1 MSTDRR
7 ILNLPLIASGNVTNN
22 IVLPLD
28 DPSDNLTKKINLN
41 QIKNFV
47 LSGSVDNNFYTTG
60 TTLIGGIAYF
70 NRTDMLSA
78 YTLNLTSLTG
88 DSNTFITA
96 TTYNDLTNTITLTDN
111 ANTSFNVYID
121 SVSGLTVNGT
131 ISATTISGGTLY
143 GDGSNLIGISTQD
156 VFVTGGTYSNGTAI
170 FTNNTGGTFN
180 VTGFTTGNTLQQ
192 VLVNGNISNGNNIIM
207 SESDNIIFKYAGY
220 NNSINTNTLT
230 SNRVILFP
238 DNSGTVALLS
248 DIQTFTGGTVTGA
261 TNFTNGLTANT
272 ISATTYFNLPDNV
285 TGNYLPLSG
294 GTVTG
299 QTFFTSGLTITGDT
313 IITDSTGT
321 STAIDTSTREL
332 VDPSSFVS
340 VDWENR
346 LLYDSTGS
354 NVAVDWGVR
363 QVYDELGSSAIDW
376 SSVRTLTKSDGTT
389 VSFDW
394 ENGILTGQTNIES
407 STISATTYLNLPI
420 NTDVFVTGGT
430 YSAGTITF
438 TNTTGGTFNV
448 TDVLSGSIYTD
459 TDNYTSGITKTISHN
474 LNTTNILVQII
485 DTNTNELI
493 YGSVDNYQTNSVDVT
508 LNQTLSNIKV
518 VIVGTSYFEGSNN
531 LPSCEI
537 RIQGASGLS
546 NTNNGSDFLVLFNT
560 TTYNSSPTTFTIT
573 NSKVQLLKPGRYMI
587 KGRYSSYDMT
597 DATDFLRVAVISA
610 TTSSNGDLGTKI
622 EYLDQGFIGT
632 TGSGE
637 ASKAGSMV
645 LNAVGNEWIGLVV
658 LHGGASGGGG
668 GNQGYPVFDNTFFN
682 QPYLEIIR
690 LGN

>member
-261 TNFTNGLTANT
+261 TNFTNGL
-272 ISATTYFNLPDNV
+272 SAT
-285 TGNYLPLSG
+285 
-294 GTVTG
+294 
-299 QTFFTSGLTITGDT
+299 
-313 IITDSTGT
+313 
-321 STAIDTSTREL
+321 
-332 VDPSSFVS
+332 
-340 VDWENR
+340 
-346 LLYDSTGS
+346 
-354 NVAVDWGVR
+354 
-363 QVYDELGSSAIDW
+363 
-376 SSVRTLTKSDGTT
+376 
-389 VSFDW
+389 
-394 ENGILTGQTNIES
+394 
-407 STISATTYLNLPI
+407 TISATTYLNLPI

-573 NSKVQLLKPGRYMI
+573 NSKVQLLKPGRYTI

-645 LNAVGNEWIGLVV
+645 LNAVGNEWIGLVG
-658 LHGGASGGGG
+658 LHDGASGGGG

>member
-261 TNFTNGLTANT
+261 TNFTNGL
-272 ISATTYFNLPDNV
+272 SAT
-285 TGNYLPLSG
+285 
-294 GTVTG
+294 
-299 QTFFTSGLTITGDT
+299 
-313 IITDSTGT
+313 
-321 STAIDTSTREL
+321 
-332 VDPSSFVS
+332 
-340 VDWENR
+340 
-346 LLYDSTGS
+346 
-354 NVAVDWGVR
+354 
-363 QVYDELGSSAIDW
+363 
-376 SSVRTLTKSDGTT
+376 
-389 VSFDW
+389 
-394 ENGILTGQTNIES
+394 
-407 STISATTYLNLPI
+407 TISATTYLNLPI

-645 LNAVGNEWIGLVV
+645 LNAVGNEWIGLVAF
-658 LHGGASGGGG
+658 HGGASGGGG

>member
-1 MSTDRR
+1 MAT
-7 ILNLPLIASGNVTNN
+7 T
-22 IVLPLD
+22 
-28 DPSDNLTKKINLN
+28 
-41 QIKNFV
+41 QIIY
-47 LSGSVDNNFYTTG
+47 GS
-60 TTLIGGIAYF
+60 
-70 NRTDMLSA
+70 LSA
-78 YTLNLTSLTG
+78 
-88 DSNTFITA
+88 NTF
-96 TTYNDLTNTITLTDN
+96 
-111 ANTSFNVYID
+111 
-121 SVSGLTVNGT
+121 
-131 ISATTISGGTLY
+131 SATTIYL
-143 GDGSNLIGISTQD
+143 GDNQLVSNT
-156 VFVTGGTYSNGTAI
+156 
-170 FTNNTGGTFN
+170 
-180 VTGFTTGNTLQQ
+180 
-192 VLVNGNISNGNNIIM
+192 
-207 SESDNIIFKYAGY
+207 
-220 NNSINTNTLT
+220 
-230 SNRVILFP
+230 
-238 DNSGTVALLS
+238 
-248 DIQTFTGGTVTGA
+248 TFT
-261 TNFTNGLTANT
+261 
-272 ISATTYFNLPDNV
+272 
-285 TGNYLPLSG
+285 G

-313 IITDSTGT
+313 IIIDSTGT

-332 VDPSSFVS
+332 VDSSSLVS

-354 NVAVDWGVR
+354 NATVDYGSTLLYDINSTQSVDWG
-363 QVYDELGSSAIDW
+363 G
-376 SSVRTLTKSDGTT
+376 RTLTKSDGTT

-430 YSAGTITF
+430 YSAGTLTLL
-438 TNTTGGTFNV
+438 NNTGGTFNV

-632 TGSGE
+632 TVSGE

-645 LNAVGNEWIGLVV
+645 LNAVGNEWIGLVT
-658 LHGGASGGGG
+658 LHSGASGGGG

>member
-261 TNFTNGLTANT
+261 TNFTNGLSANT
-272 ISATTYFNLPDNV
+272 
-285 TGNYLPLSG
+285 
-294 GTVTG
+294 
-299 QTFFTSGLTITGDT
+299 
-313 IITDSTGT
+313 
-321 STAIDTSTREL
+321 
-332 VDPSSFVS
+332 
-340 VDWENR
+340 
-346 LLYDSTGS
+346 
-354 NVAVDWGVR
+354 
-363 QVYDELGSSAIDW
+363 
-376 SSVRTLTKSDGTT
+376 
-389 VSFDW
+389 
-394 ENGILTGQTNIES
+394 
-407 STISATTYLNLPI
+407 TISATTYLNLPI
-420 NTDVFVTGGT
+420 NTDVFVTGVDT

-573 NSKVQLLKPGRYMI
+573 NSKVQLLKPGRYTI

-645 LNAVGNEWIGLVV
+645 LNAVGNEWIGLVG
-658 LHGGASGGGG
+658 LHDGASGGGG

>member
-1 MSTDRR
+1 MAT
-7 ILNLPLIASGNVTNN
+7 T
-22 IVLPLD
+22 
-28 DPSDNLTKKINLN
+28 
-41 QIKNFV
+41 QIIY
-47 LSGSVDNNFYTTG
+47 GS
-60 TTLIGGIAYF
+60 
-70 NRTDMLSA
+70 LSA
-78 YTLNLTSLTG
+78 
-88 DSNTFITA
+88 NTF
-96 TTYNDLTNTITLTDN
+96 
-111 ANTSFNVYID
+111 
-121 SVSGLTVNGT
+121 
-131 ISATTISGGTLY
+131 SATTIYL
-143 GDGSNLIGISTQD
+143 GDNQLVSNT
-156 VFVTGGTYSNGTAI
+156 
-170 FTNNTGGTFN
+170 
-180 VTGFTTGNTLQQ
+180 
-192 VLVNGNISNGNNIIM
+192 
-207 SESDNIIFKYAGY
+207 
-220 NNSINTNTLT
+220 
-230 SNRVILFP
+230 
-238 DNSGTVALLS
+238 
-248 DIQTFTGGTVTGA
+248 TFTGGTVTG
-261 TNFTNGLTANT
+261 
-272 ISATTYFNLPDNV
+272 
-285 TGNYLPLSG
+285 
-294 GTVTG
+294 
-299 QTFFTSGLTITGDT
+299 QTSFTSGLTITGDT
-313 IITDSTGT
+313 IIIDSTGT

-332 VDPSSFVS
+332 VDSSALVS

-354 NVAVDWGVR
+354 NATVDYGSTLLYDINSTQSVDWG
-363 QVYDELGSSAIDW
+363 G
-376 SSVRTLTKSDGTT
+376 RTLTKSDGTT

-560 TTYNSSPTTFTIT
+560 TTYNSSPTTFAIT

-645 LNAVGNEWIGLVV
+645 LNAVGNEWIGLVT

>member
-143 GDGSNLIGISTQD
+143 GDGSNLTGISTQD
-156 VFVTGGTYSNGTAI
+156 TFVTGGTYSNGTAI

-261 TNFTNGLTANT
+261 TNFTNGL
-272 ISATTYFNLPDNV
+272 SAT
-285 TGNYLPLSG
+285 
-294 GTVTG
+294 
-299 QTFFTSGLTITGDT
+299 
-313 IITDSTGT
+313 
-321 STAIDTSTREL
+321 
-332 VDPSSFVS
+332 
-340 VDWENR
+340 
-346 LLYDSTGS
+346 
-354 NVAVDWGVR
+354 
-363 QVYDELGSSAIDW
+363 
-376 SSVRTLTKSDGTT
+376 
-389 VSFDW
+389 
-394 ENGILTGQTNIES
+394 
-407 STISATTYLNLPI
+407 TISATTYLNLPI

-573 NSKVQLLKPGRYMI
+573 NSKVQLLKPGRYTI

-645 LNAVGNEWIGLVV
+645 LNAVGNEWIGLVG
-658 LHGGASGGGG
+658 LHDGASGGGG

>member
-261 TNFTNGLTANT
+261 TNFTNGL
-272 ISATTYFNLPDNV
+272 SAT
-285 TGNYLPLSG
+285 
-294 GTVTG
+294 
-299 QTFFTSGLTITGDT
+299 
-313 IITDSTGT
+313 
-321 STAIDTSTREL
+321 
-332 VDPSSFVS
+332 
-340 VDWENR
+340 
-346 LLYDSTGS
+346 
-354 NVAVDWGVR
+354 
-363 QVYDELGSSAIDW
+363 
-376 SSVRTLTKSDGTT
+376 
-389 VSFDW
+389 
-394 ENGILTGQTNIES
+394 
-407 STISATTYLNLPI
+407 TISATTYLNLPI

-573 NSKVQLLKPGRYMI
+573 NSKVQLLKPGRYTI

-637 ASKAGSMV
+637 ASKSGSMV
-645 LNAVGNEWIGLVV
+645 LNAVGNEWIGLVG
-658 LHGGASGGGG
+658 LHDGASGGGG

>member
-1 MSTDRR
+1 MAT
-7 ILNLPLIASGNVTNN
+7 T
-22 IVLPLD
+22 
-28 DPSDNLTKKINLN
+28 
-41 QIKNFV
+41 QIIY
-47 LSGSVDNNFYTTG
+47 GS
-60 TTLIGGIAYF
+60 
-70 NRTDMLSA
+70 LSA
-78 YTLNLTSLTG
+78 
-88 DSNTFITA
+88 NTF
-96 TTYNDLTNTITLTDN
+96 
-111 ANTSFNVYID
+111 
-121 SVSGLTVNGT
+121 
-131 ISATTISGGTLY
+131 SATTIYL
-143 GDGSNLIGISTQD
+143 GDNQLVSNT
-156 VFVTGGTYSNGTAI
+156 
-170 FTNNTGGTFN
+170 
-180 VTGFTTGNTLQQ
+180 
-192 VLVNGNISNGNNIIM
+192 
-207 SESDNIIFKYAGY
+207 
-220 NNSINTNTLT
+220 
-230 SNRVILFP
+230 
-238 DNSGTVALLS
+238 
-248 DIQTFTGGTVTGA
+248 TFTGGTVTG
-261 TNFTNGLTANT
+261 
-272 ISATTYFNLPDNV
+272 
-285 TGNYLPLSG
+285 
-294 GTVTG
+294 
-299 QTFFTSGLTITGDT
+299 QTSFTSGLTITGDT
-313 IITDSTGT
+313 IIIDSTGT

-332 VDPSSFVS
+332 VDSSALVS
-340 VDWENR
+340 VDWSNR

-354 NVAVDWGVR
+354 NATVDYGSTLLYDINSTQSVDWG
-363 QVYDELGSSAIDW
+363 G
-376 SSVRTLTKSDGTT
+376 RTLTKSDGTT

-560 TTYNSSPTTFTIT
+560 TTYNSSPTTFAIT

-597 DATDFLRVAVISA
+597 DDTDFLRVAVISA

-632 TGSGE
+632 TGSAEG
-637 ASKAGSMV
+637 SKGASMV
-645 LNAVGNEWIGLVV
+645 LNAVGNEWIGLVT

>member
-261 TNFTNGLTANT
+261 TNFTNGL
-272 ISATTYFNLPDNV
+272 SAT
-285 TGNYLPLSG
+285 
-294 GTVTG
+294 
-299 QTFFTSGLTITGDT
+299 
-313 IITDSTGT
+313 
-321 STAIDTSTREL
+321 
-332 VDPSSFVS
+332 
-340 VDWENR
+340 
-346 LLYDSTGS
+346 
-354 NVAVDWGVR
+354 
-363 QVYDELGSSAIDW
+363 
-376 SSVRTLTKSDGTT
+376 
-389 VSFDW
+389 
-394 ENGILTGQTNIES
+394 
-407 STISATTYLNLPI
+407 TISATTYLNLPI

-573 NSKVQLLKPGRYMI
+573 NSKVQLLKPGRYTI

-637 ASKAGSMV
+637 ASKSGSMV
-645 LNAVGNEWIGLVV
+645 LNAVGNEWIGLVAF
-658 LHGGASGGGG
+658 HGGASGGGG

>member
-261 TNFTNGLTANT
+261 TNFTNGL
-272 ISATTYFNLPDNV
+272 SAT
-285 TGNYLPLSG
+285 
-294 GTVTG
+294 
-299 QTFFTSGLTITGDT
+299 
-313 IITDSTGT
+313 
-321 STAIDTSTREL
+321 
-332 VDPSSFVS
+332 
-340 VDWENR
+340 
-346 LLYDSTGS
+346 
-354 NVAVDWGVR
+354 
-363 QVYDELGSSAIDW
+363 
-376 SSVRTLTKSDGTT
+376 
-389 VSFDW
+389 
-394 ENGILTGQTNIES
+394 
-407 STISATTYLNLPI
+407 TISATTYLNLPI

-573 NSKVQLLKPGRYMI
+573 NSKVQLLKPGRYTI

-645 LNAVGNEWIGLVV
+645 LNAVGNEWIGLVAF
-658 LHGGASGGGG
+658 HGGASGGGG

>member
-261 TNFTNGLTANT
+261 TNFTNGL
-272 ISATTYFNLPDNV
+272 SAT
-285 TGNYLPLSG
+285 
-294 GTVTG
+294 
-299 QTFFTSGLTITGDT
+299 
-313 IITDSTGT
+313 
-321 STAIDTSTREL
+321 
-332 VDPSSFVS
+332 
-340 VDWENR
+340 
-346 LLYDSTGS
+346 
-354 NVAVDWGVR
+354 
-363 QVYDELGSSAIDW
+363 
-376 SSVRTLTKSDGTT
+376 
-389 VSFDW
+389 
-394 ENGILTGQTNIES
+394 
-407 STISATTYLNLPI
+407 TISATTYLNLPI

-573 NSKVQLLKPGRYMI
+573 NSKVQLLKPGRYTI

-645 LNAVGNEWIGLVV
+645 LNAVGNEWIGLVG

>member
-143 GDGSNLIGISTQD
+143 GDGSNLTGISTQD
-156 VFVTGGTYSNGTAI
+156 TFVTGGTYSNGTAI

-272 ISATTYFNLPDNV
+272 ISATTYF
-285 TGNYLPLSG
+285 
-294 GTVTG
+294 
-299 QTFFTSGLTITGDT
+299 
-313 IITDSTGT
+313 
-321 STAIDTSTREL
+321 
-332 VDPSSFVS
+332 
-340 VDWENR
+340 
-346 LLYDSTGS
+346 
-354 NVAVDWGVR
+354 
-363 QVYDELGSSAIDW
+363 
-376 SSVRTLTKSDGTT
+376 
-389 VSFDW
+389 
-394 ENGILTGQTNIES
+394 
-407 STISATTYLNLPI
+407 NLPI

>member
-143 GDGSNLIGISTQD
+143 GDGSNLTGISTQD
-156 VFVTGGTYSNGTAI
+156 TFVTGGTYSNGTAI

-261 TNFTNGLTANT
+261 TNFTNGL
-272 ISATTYFNLPDNV
+272 SAT
-285 TGNYLPLSG
+285 
-294 GTVTG
+294 
-299 QTFFTSGLTITGDT
+299 
-313 IITDSTGT
+313 
-321 STAIDTSTREL
+321 
-332 VDPSSFVS
+332 
-340 VDWENR
+340 
-346 LLYDSTGS
+346 
-354 NVAVDWGVR
+354 
-363 QVYDELGSSAIDW
+363 
-376 SSVRTLTKSDGTT
+376 
-389 VSFDW
+389 
-394 ENGILTGQTNIES
+394 
-407 STISATTYLNLPI
+407 TISATTYLNLPI

-573 NSKVQLLKPGRYMI
+573 NSKVQLLKPGRYTI

-637 ASKAGSMV
+637 ASKSGSMV
-645 LNAVGNEWIGLVV
+645 LNAVGNEWIGLVG
-658 LHGGASGGGG
+658 LHDGASGGGG